1 MARLHMDNDELD
13 LFDESR
19 SDGDSNE
26 LRAKVYQ
33 SVIEAHH
40 AAACCRMKL
49 FINIIVVVY
58 VFCSMVIY
66 LEYLEEAPQAYTRL
80 FASLYQLWTKS
91 RRMVRRISL
100 STLSNA
106 DWWRNSG
113 VENFANQNSSVSR
126 LNVVESMTR

>member
-1 MARLHMDNDELD
+1 MDNDEPD
-13 LFDESR
+13 LFDKSR
-19 SDGDSNE
+19 SLETLMDE
-26 LRAKVYQ
+26 AKVYQ

-40 AAACCRMKL
+40 AAACCRMKVF
-49 FINIIVVVY
+49 FIILCFVLN
-58 VFCSMVIY
+58 CSCFNDY